1 MGSTLSVSELKGLT
15 SGSDANKIKV
25 PTGQVFAAPGHI
37 IQVKQ
42 QVWTTENVANTTADY
57 PVASGVKLSITPT
70 YSNSKVMVF
79 VNLDVWLDGPGNR
92 NVIGKYGLRLNS
104 QSNTLVAEKRFSF
117 LPDDTLFSSQDLGGE
132 VSMMYLDS
140 PNSTSAQ
147 EYEVVLG
154 RWSST
159 YNNNVKI
166 NGGGFGHSSMTLME
180 VAQ

>member
-25 PTGQVFAAPGHI
+25 PTGHTFAAPGHI
-37 IQVKQ
+37 IQTKQ
-42 QVWTTENVANTTADY
+42 QVWTTENIANTTADY

-70 YSNSKVMVF
+70 YSNSKVLVL
-79 VNLDVWLDGPGNR
+79 VNLDSWLDGGSN
-92 NVIGKYGLRLNS
+92 NNQIGKYGLRLNS
-104 QSNTLVAEKRFSF
+104 QNNSLVAEKRFSF
-117 LPDDTLFSSQDLGGE
+117 FSAGGTTDFGGE
-132 VSMMYLDS
+132 VSMVYLDS

-154 RWSST
+154 RWSGT

-180 VAQ
+180 IAQ

>member
-37 IQVKQ
+37 IQTKQ
-42 QVWTTENVANTTADY
+42 QVWTTENVANTTSDY

-70 YSNSKVMVF
+70 YASSKILVIA
-79 VNLDVWLDGPGNR
+79 NIDAWLDAGSN
-92 NVIGKYGLRLNS
+92 NNQIGKYGLRLNS

-117 LPDDTLFSSQDLGGE
+117 YSAGGTTDFGGE

-180 VAQ
+180 IAT